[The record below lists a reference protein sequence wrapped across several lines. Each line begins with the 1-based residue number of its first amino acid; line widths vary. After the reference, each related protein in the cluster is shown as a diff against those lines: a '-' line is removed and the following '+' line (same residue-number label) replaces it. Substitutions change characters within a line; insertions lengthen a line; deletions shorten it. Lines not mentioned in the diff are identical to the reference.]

1 MPPHRW
7 NYLIC
12 TGVAL
17 VGLTLICARSSVASE
32 SVVSAVNAINVAAL
46 ESLSTSAPTA
56 PQKMLAAGALLALR
70 HEDAKAIAMLM
81 PITRSPGAR
90 NVRATAYLVLSDFY
104 CRNQRYLACYS
115 AIHVAQE
122 LSPESVNMA
131 YRQAMA
137 FAHAISGVKPMQL
150 VHVTPGS
157 LPITDAKAN
166 VIRVPVKIDGHRSGA
181 MLDTGA
187 SFSTISAS
195 LATRFGIRMLRHGA
209 AAGSSTRRSVG
220 IRLGVAKQLQIG
232 NVTLKNVVFIVV
244 PDSDLPIPR
253 RLRIG
258 AIIGLPVIMTLG
270 RLEFLDSATPALLY
284 DVQCKQTT
292 VHRDTHSNMLLS
304 SLTPYVLVHVAGS
317 RAMLRMELDTGSN
330 STIFTKNAMSVAPNF
345 FAGAQHY
352 VWHVGGVGG
361 FVKERRAL
369 RLPEA
374 TLIIGERRVV
384 LKNVIVSSRDS
395 ATNDGVIGANILRG
409 STRWIM
415 DFKTMTFSVANQ
427 RKCGWETPRRAR
439 DSQVHVP

>member
-7 NYLIC
+7 NYLIF

-90 NVRATAYLVLSDFY
+90 NVRASAYLVLSDVY

-122 LSPESVNMA
+122 VSPESVNMA

-220 IRLGVAKQLQIG
+220 IRLGMAKQLQIG
-232 NVTLKNVVFIVV
+232 NATLKNVVFIVV

-253 RLRIG
+253 RLRVG

-270 RLEFLDSATPALLY
+270 RLEFLDSATPTLLY
-284 DVQCKQTT
+284 DVQRNQTI

-330 STIFTKNAMSVAPNF
+330 STIFTKNAMAVAPNF
-345 FAGAQHY
+345 FARAQHY

-384 LKNVIVSSRDS
+384 LKNVIASSRDS

-409 STRWIM
+409 NTRWIM

-439 DSQVHVP
+439 DSQVHAP

>member
-1 MPPHRW
+1 M
-7 NYLIC
+7 IS
-12 TGVAL
+12 TGIAL
-17 VGLTLICARSSVASE
+17 VSLTLLCARSSVASE
-32 SVVSAVNAINVAAL
+32 SVVSAVNAIDVAAL
-46 ESLSTSAPTA
+46 ESLSTSASTS

-81 PITRSPGAR
+81 PIARSPGAR
-90 NVRATAYLVLSDFY
+90 NVRATAYLVLSDVY

-195 LATRFGIRMLRHGA
+195 FATRFGIKMLRHGA
-209 AAGSSTRRSVG
+209 AVGSSTRSSVG
-220 IRLGVAKQLQIG
+220 IRLGMAKQLQIG
-232 NVTLKNVVFIVV
+232 NATLKNVVFIVV

-270 RLEFLDSATPALLY
+270 RLEFLDSATPTLLY
-284 DVQCKQTT
+284 DVQRTQTT
-292 VHRDTHSNMLLS
+292 AHRDTHSNMLLS
-304 SLTPYVLVHVAGS
+304 SLTPYVLVHAAGS

-330 STIFTKNAMSVAPNF
+330 STIFTKNAMAVAPIF
-345 FAGAQHY
+345 FA
-352 VWHVGGVGG
+352 
-361 FVKERRAL
+361 RA
-369 RLPEA
+369 
-374 TLIIGERRVV
+374 
-384 LKNVIVSSRDS
+384 K
-395 ATNDGVIGANILRG
+395 
-409 STRWIM
+409 
-415 DFKTMTFSVANQ
+415 
-427 RKCGWETPRRAR
+427 RAAR
-439 DSQVHVP
+439 QSG

>member
-90 NVRATAYLVLSDFY
+90 NVRATAYLVLSDVY

-195 LATRFGIRMLRHGA
+195 LATRFGISMLRHGA
-209 AAGSSTRRSVG
+209 AVGSSTRRSVG
-220 IRLGVAKQLQIG
+220 IRLGMAKQLQIG
-232 NVTLKNVVFIVV
+232 NATLKNVVFIVV

-270 RLEFLDSATPALLY
+270 RLEFLDSATPTLLY
-284 DVQCKQTT
+284 DVQRNQTT
-292 VHRDTHSNMLLS
+292 VYRDTHSNMLLS

-330 STIFTKNAMSVAPNF
+330 RTIFTKNAIAVAPIF
-345 FAGAQHY
+345 FSRAKRY
-352 VWHVGGVGG
+352 LWHAGGVGG
-361 FVKERRAL
+361 VIKERRAL

-374 TLIIGERRVV
+374 TLVIGGRRVV

-395 ATNDGVIGANILRG
+395 ATKDGVIGANILRG

-415 DFKTMTFSVANQ
+415 DFKTMRFSVAN
-427 RKCGWETPRRAR
+427 
-439 DSQVHVP
+439 